1 MSHNAVNWALNQ
13 KTLKPGPWVTLI
25 MLADRHNKDTKRC
38 DPDQMQLA
46 ADCNMSRATVNRHL
60 DELEQNG
67 LIKRVQRQDPITLR
81 QMRTFYILGVDFDDP
96 PLVEHAV
103 YQNETRG
110 AKEENENTDQSRVSN
125 LDTEAVSQKTGDP
138 CLKNDDSR
146 VSLLRLA
153 SKEEPVKEPV
163 KEPYAHVRARE
174 ETDHAAM
181 AELDEIAQSWV
192 RPVVACRTYAAS
204 AISLTVARHMLTLD
218 LVSPEQLRAAGVKF

>member
-38 DPDQMQLA
+38 DPDQTQLA

-60 DELEQNG
+60 EDLEQIG
-67 LIKRVQRQDPITLR
+67 LIRRIKRQDPGTLR
-81 QMRTFYILGVDFDDP
+81 QMSTFYILGVDFDDP
-96 PLVEHAV
+96 PIVENAV
-103 YQNETRG
+103 SHFETRDLM
-110 AKEENENTDQSRVSN
+110 EENENIEQSRVSFC
-125 LDTEAVSQKTGDP
+125 DTEAVSQKTDVP

-174 ETDHAAM
+174 ETDHAEI

-192 RPVVACRTYAAS
+192 RPVLACRTYAAS
-204 AISLTVARHMLTLD
+204 AISLTVARHMLSLN